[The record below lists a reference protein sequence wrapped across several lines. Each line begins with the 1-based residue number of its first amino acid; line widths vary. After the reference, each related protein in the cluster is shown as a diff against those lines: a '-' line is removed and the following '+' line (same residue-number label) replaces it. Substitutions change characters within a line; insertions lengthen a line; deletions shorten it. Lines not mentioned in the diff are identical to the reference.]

1 MVFYYT
7 IYANINKQGGRM
19 DKQLNNDLLVLGTI
33 FLVIGLSVGSYSYST
48 YKEIK
53 DLDTKLDFELI
64 DNNNELSTQDKYYKY
79 IAFADFLNQKLA
91 KNKNIP
97 MKNAACV
104 YLDYAQ
110 HNTQELYKLT
120 SRKMNMDESKKIIA
134 AENVRSLYTTLDN
147 YKTCKKSAIYKE
159 ELKNILVEIEQK
171 QNLYSESQQQINDYP
186 NNYKS
191 IKNRI
196 PTDSEEQQLPIE
208 TQNSNTIQQTP
219 PQNMPENLEE
229 NYY

>member
-1 MVFYYT
+1 
-7 IYANINKQGGRM
+7 M
-19 DKQLNNDLLVLGTI
+19 DKQLNNDLLVLGII
-33 FLVIGLSVGSYSYST
+33 FLGIGLSVGSYSYST

-53 DLDTKLDFELI
+53 ELDAKLDFELV

-79 IAFADFLNQKLA
+79 ISFADFLNQKLA

-97 MKNAACV
+97 MKNASCV

-120 SRKMNMDESKKIIA
+120 SRKMNMDDSKKIIA
-134 AENVRSLYTTLDN
+134 AENVRNLYSTLDH
-147 YKTCKKSAIYKE
+147 YKTCKKSATYKE

-171 QNLYSESQQQINDYP
+171 QNLYSNSQQIDNYS
-186 NNYKS
+186 NNYNN
-191 IKNRI
+191 IQTRI
-196 PTDSEEQQLPIE
+196 PTDSEVQQSLIE
-208 TQNSNTIQQTP
+208 NQNSNTIQQSP
-219 PQNMPENLEE
+219 PQNMSENPEE